1 MMTPTLELADLY
13 HAARIGAEAWAAA
26 SADRRQRALQSAT
39 DDLAGYSSSP
49 GYEHAVYEQALW
61 LIGDEAELARNGVS
75 SFGIGDIS
83 KSYDRGTRPMHI
95 APRAWTLVS
104 GAGGAVKYGRI
115 RDHRW
120 RC

>member
-26 SADRRQRALQSAT
+26 SADLRQRALQSAI
-39 DDLAGYSSSP
+39 DDFSGYSESS
-49 GYEHAVYEQALW
+49 GYEYAVYEQALW
-61 LIGDEAELARNGVS
+61 LIGDESELAQNGVS

-83 KSYDRGTRPMHI
+83 KSYDRGKRPSHI
-95 APRAWTLVS
+95 APKAWTLVS
-104 GAGGAVKYGRI
+104 GASGAVKCGRI
-115 RDHRW
+115 RDYRW